1 MQLRLKTFFFFFLGV
16 LVFWFLY
23 IERAILT
30 PFILGGVFAYLVN
43 PIVDFFTHKIKLPR
57 VLSILIIYI
66 CIVGIVGFAISTIVR
81 RVGFESQDL
90 QSYVLNFIFSAKQQI
105 GLLPD
110 WVRPFATDTIASLQK
125 SRIFTTQ
132 YFLLLFPEAI
142 SRIVS
147 FIIFLFSGFYF
158 LKDGRSFIDKILN
171 VIPKKYRI
179 DVEILIRKINAVLSG
194 YLRGQM
200 FLVVFV
206 STVLFIGLTIVGV
219 RFALVLAIFSGFAEI
234 VPVIGPIV
242 ATAVAA
248 LVVLSTGTL
257 NLSLTSVQGALIV
270 ALFYFVVR
278 QIQDYFVTPFVMQRV
293 TNLHPLIILFSVL
306 AGGHLWGIL
315 GLILAVPIAATIK
328 ILLEFSSEIIRNQD

>member
-1 MQLRLKTFFFFFLGV
+1 MQLRLKIIFFFFLGV
-16 LVFWFLY
+16 LVLWFLY
-23 IERAILT
+23 IERAIFT
-30 PFILGGVFAYLVN
+30 PFILAGVFAYLVN
-43 PIVDFFTHKIKLPR
+43 PIVDFFTHKVKLPR
-57 VLSILIIYI
+57 VLSILIIYLLI
-66 CIVGIVGFAISTIVR
+66 IGSLFFVAFNIVHRIS
-81 RVGFESQDL
+81 FESADL
-90 QSYVLNFIFSAKQQI
+90 QGYIIAFISSTKQQI
-105 GLLPD
+105 RLLPEWMQPAAFD
-110 WVRPFATDTIASLQK
+110 MLISLQK
-125 SRIFTTQ
+125 SRIFTSQ
-132 YFLLLFPEAI
+132 YVLTFFPEAI

-147 FIIFLFSGFYF
+147 FLIFIFSGFYF

-171 VIPKKYRI
+171 FVPKKYRI
-179 DVEILIRKINAVLSG
+179 DVEILIRKVNAVLSG

-206 STVLFIGLTIVGV
+206 SAVLFIGLTVMGV

-248 LVVLSTGTL
+248 LVVLLTGTL
-257 NLSLTSVQGALIV
+257 HLSVTPVQAAVIV

-293 TNLHPLIILFSVL
+293 TNLHPLIVLFSVL
-306 AGGHLWGIL
+306 AGEHLWGIL

-328 ILLEFSSEIIRNQD
+328 ILLEFSSDIIRSQE